1 MGVGWGREMVPGA
14 SPARARCWLA
24 TRGRGQLP
32 GSGEAAT
39 PPVAFKR
46 RQRARI
52 SRRAAALFQNRQE
65 LGGRERR
72 AASCTDVTRGLPPHH
87 LNQVSMATAYRGGK

>member
-1 MGVGWGREMVPGA
+1 MGVGYVARGA
-14 SPARARCWLA
+14 SRAQDPRRARGW
-24 TRGRGQLP
+24 GRGQLP
-32 GSGEAAT
+32 ASSGAAT

-65 LGGRERR
+65 LGGRGRQT
-72 AASCTDVTRGLPPHH
+72 ATSADVTRGLPPPHPRLHH
-87 LNQVSMATAYRGGK
+87 VSMATAYRGRR